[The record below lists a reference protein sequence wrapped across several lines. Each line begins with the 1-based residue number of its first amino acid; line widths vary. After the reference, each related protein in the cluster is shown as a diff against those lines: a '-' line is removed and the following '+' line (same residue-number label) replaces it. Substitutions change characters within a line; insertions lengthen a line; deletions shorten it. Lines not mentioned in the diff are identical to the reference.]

1 MSATDLKF
9 FTNEPERDLYTRFT
23 AILKSNTQFFDIL
36 VGYFRTSG
44 FFRMWESM
52 QDVEKIRIL
61 VGLNVDRF
69 TIKLI
74 DRMNDEIGYAA
85 ISAKN
90 GHAIYSGE
98 IEREFE
104 QAEISET
111 VEEGVRIFIDWLKS
125 GKLVMRMY
133 TQAPIHSK
141 VYIMRKDPQKVFDTF
156 GSVITGSSNFS
167 EAGLRNN
174 LEFNVELKDA
184 PDVRF
189 ALDRFEALWEKS
201 VDIRETYIESVE
213 KYTWMRGDITPYQ
226 LYLKTIYEFFKEE
239 INADKENFN
248 TLLPDG
254 YMRLQYQI
262 DAVTQARQKLEAYN
276 GVFISDVVGLGK
288 TYICAMLA
296 NSFNRNSYKLIICP
310 PVLIDYWRS
319 VLQEFDVSRCDVE
332 SLGKLSNINIK
343 GTSKYQYVFVDEAH
357 RFRNSDTE
365 SFTELHQICRGK
377 KVILISATPINYYT
391 SDIENQLYLFQ
402 HKQSGTING
411 IRNLEGFFR
420 GLESTLR
427 KYEKGTPEYLQQL
440 RDNSEIIRDR
450 LLREIMIRRTRSEIT
465 KYYTADLEKQGLSF
479 PKVGSPEKIIYTFD
493 EQTDEAFTETMEQI
507 KDFKYSRYTP
517 LLYLR
522 DKKKYST
529 MMTGQR
535 NMGGFMKGILVKR
548 LESSFYAFRK
558 TLERFIESYQRFID
572 MYDSGVMYIGKNK
585 NIYEMLDN
593 GEDEKLLYLIEQ
605 GELLKFHSN
614 EFCVSLIRD
623 LRNDLAQL
631 RTWQSLW
638 KQIKGDPKLTE
649 FKISLKN
656 NPIIKGKKVI
666 VFTESTET
674 AEYLYKNLSDLYGD
688 RVIQYSS
695 KSSASIK
702 SEIEDS
708 FNPKY
713 QGSNNDKY
721 DLLITTDVLAEG
733 VNLHRANVLI
743 NYDLPWNPTRIM
755 QRVGRINRVGTAFD
769 RIYVYNFFPTAQ
781 SSRQLPLEVRILE
794 KLQAFHDTLGEDIK
808 YLSDEEQVSP
818 KKLFDDLNSN
828 LDTEEESTNP
838 ELAYLTLIRQIRDDQ
853 PELFET
859 IKRLPRKCKAGKKH
873 IDITKP
879 KTISFIRKGALKTFF
894 ACDGGTAN
902 QMTFM
907 DAIGFI
913 ESSPEDKQI
922 TVGSD
927 YYRHLA
933 TNDNAFDDM
942 VIADELASTEKSMVT
957 GNDAKVIKLLKAIKS
972 EKRLTDIQEDTL
984 ELLIKRWGNGEMPSK
999 ISKDVLRK
1007 SAVTTDVLELY
1018 YDIVNLIPQTYL
1030 DEQPS
1035 GKSLVEGE
1043 KQVILSCYLKSEESK

>member
-189 ALDRFEALWEKS
+189 ALDRLEALWEKS

-319 VLQEFDVSRCDVE
+319 VLQEFDVSRCDVV
-332 SLGKLSNINIK
+332 SIGKL
-343 GTSKYQYVFVDEAH
+343 
-357 RFRNSDTE
+357 
-365 SFTELHQICRGK
+365 
-377 KVILISATPINYYT
+377 
-391 SDIENQLYLFQ
+391 
-402 HKQSGTING
+402 
-411 IRNLEGFFR
+411 
-420 GLESTLR
+420 
-427 KYEKGTPEYLQQL
+427 
-440 RDNSEIIRDR
+440 
-450 LLREIMIRRTRSEIT
+450 
-465 KYYTADLEKQGLSF
+465 
-479 PKVGSPEKIIYTFD
+479 
-493 EQTDEAFTETMEQI
+493 
-507 KDFKYSRYTP
+507 
-517 LLYLR
+517 
-522 DKKKYST
+522 
-529 MMTGQR
+529 
-535 NMGGFMKGILVKR
+535 
-548 LESSFYAFRK
+548 
-558 TLERFIESYQRFID
+558 
-572 MYDSGVMYIGKNK
+572 
-585 NIYEMLDN
+585 
-593 GEDEKLLYLIEQ
+593 
-605 GELLKFHSN
+605 
-614 EFCVSLIRD
+614 
-623 LRNDLAQL
+623 
-631 RTWQSLW
+631 
-638 KQIKGDPKLTE
+638 
-649 FKISLKN
+649 
-656 NPIIKGKKVI
+656 
-666 VFTESTET
+666 
-674 AEYLYKNLSDLYGD
+674 
-688 RVIQYSS
+688 
-695 KSSASIK
+695 
-702 SEIEDS
+702 
-708 FNPKY
+708 
-713 QGSNNDKY
+713 
-721 DLLITTDVLAEG
+721 
-733 VNLHRANVLI
+733 
-743 NYDLPWNPTRIM
+743 
-755 QRVGRINRVGTAFD
+755 
-769 RIYVYNFFPTAQ
+769 
-781 SSRQLPLEVRILE
+781 
-794 KLQAFHDTLGEDIK
+794 
-808 YLSDEEQVSP
+808 
-818 KKLFDDLNSN
+818 
-828 LDTEEESTNP
+828 
-838 ELAYLTLIRQIRDDQ
+838 
-853 PELFET
+853 
-859 IKRLPRKCKAGKKH
+859 
-873 IDITKP
+873 
-879 KTISFIRKGALKTFF
+879 
-894 ACDGGTAN
+894 
-902 QMTFM
+902 
-907 DAIGFI
+907 
-913 ESSPEDKQI
+913 
-922 TVGSD
+922 
-927 YYRHLA
+927 
-933 TNDNAFDDM
+933 
-942 VIADELASTEKSMVT
+942 
-957 GNDAKVIKLLKAIKS
+957 
-972 EKRLTDIQEDTL
+972 
-984 ELLIKRWGNGEMPSK
+984 
-999 ISKDVLRK
+999 
-1007 SAVTTDVLELY
+1007 
-1018 YDIVNLIPQTYL
+1018 
-1030 DEQPS
+1030 
-1035 GKSLVEGE
+1035 
-1043 KQVILSCYLKSEESK
+1043 

>member
-1 MSATDLKF
+1 M
-9 FTNEPERDLYTRFT
+9 
-23 AILKSNTQFFDIL
+23 
-36 VGYFRTSG
+36 
-44 FFRMWESM
+44 
-52 QDVEKIRIL
+52 
-61 VGLNVDRF
+61 
-69 TIKLI
+69 
-74 DRMNDEIGYAA
+74 
-85 ISAKN
+85 
-90 GHAIYSGE
+90 
-98 IEREFE
+98 
-104 QAEISET
+104 
-111 VEEGVRIFIDWLKS
+111 
-125 GKLVMRMY
+125 
-133 TQAPIHSK
+133 
-141 VYIMRKDPQKVFDTF
+141 
-156 GSVITGSSNFS
+156 
-167 EAGLRNN
+167 
-174 LEFNVELKDA
+174 
-184 PDVRF
+184 
-189 ALDRFEALWEKS
+189 
-201 VDIRETYIESVE
+201 
-213 KYTWMRGDITPYQ
+213 
-226 LYLKTIYEFFKEE
+226 
-239 INADKENFN
+239 
-248 TLLPDG
+248 
-254 YMRLQYQI
+254 
-262 DAVTQARQKLEAYN
+262 
-276 GVFISDVVGLGK
+276 
-288 TYICAMLA
+288 
-296 NSFNRNSYKLIICP
+296 
-310 PVLIDYWRS
+310 
-319 VLQEFDVSRCDVE
+319 
-332 SLGKLSNINIK
+332 
-343 GTSKYQYVFVDEAH
+343 
-357 RFRNSDTE
+357 
-365 SFTELHQICRGK
+365 
-377 KVILISATPINYYT
+377 
-391 SDIENQLYLFQ
+391 
-402 HKQSGTING
+402 
-411 IRNLEGFFR
+411 
-420 GLESTLR
+420 
-427 KYEKGTPEYLQQL
+427 
-440 RDNSEIIRDR
+440 
-450 LLREIMIRRTRSEIT
+450 REIMIRRTRSEIT